1 MYILGSRIS
10 SPREKGDGGGGEGWG
25 EGRGRGWV
33 GEGVGEGEGGE
44 GGGGARRGSKVADAV
59 FTSYIYR
66 TWSVIY

>member
-10 SPREKGDGGGGEGWG
+10 SPREEGDGGGGEGWG

-44 GGGGARRGSKVADAV
+44 GEGGARRGSKVADAV

-66 TWSVIY
+66 T